1 MRFVNQREH
10 PHMLYITRQTMDE
23 KNREYGKTTTIKSSG
38 CGLCAAMMV
47 ADRLLP
53 SYQFE
58 LYDAIELAY
67 ASKSNLRI
75 GTDYGTYGPAF
86 AEKLGLRYEICVD
99 VEGVRNCLRTGGT
112 VVVLVGGSDNGHKG
126 IFCRAG
132 HYMTIIGEEP
142 DGRFAILD
150 PAFDHERFEE
160 QGMVEI
166 RAEYVEVKND
176 VITLC
181 DADVLHA
188 ETTGKDGPYYL
199 FWRA

>member
-1 MRFVNQREH
+1 
-10 PHMLYITRQTMDE
+10 
-23 KNREYGKTTTIKSSG
+23 
-38 CGLCAAMMV
+38 
-47 ADRLLP
+47 LP
-53 SYQFE
+53 YYQFD
-58 LYDAIELAY
+58 LYDSIELSY
-67 ASKSNLRI
+67 ATKANEYI
-75 GTDYGTYGPAF
+75 GTDFDLFAPAF
-86 AEKLGLRYEICVD
+86 AEKLGLRYEVCAN
-99 VEGVRNCLRTGGT
+99 VEGVRQCLRTGGA

-150 PAFDHERFEE
+150 PAFDHERFKE
-160 QGMVEI
+160 QGMEEI

-181 DADVLHA
+181 DADVLHE
-188 ETTGKDGPYYL
+188 ETTGKSGPYYL